1 MDAKETVTFL
11 GAGRYSDVFK
21 VSNGRQTVIMK
32 LSYYRDSTLNDFV
45 SKLRNGDKE
54 GARKAKN
61 KDSIMVSSS
70 FANATNTLMAKK
82 ASPHFV
88 YVYCNAD
95 CRHLA
100 DKLASVI
107 PPNRMK
113 ESSKIQ
119 LKYNNVS
126 FMEQFSSDMTH
137 WIRGKSRTVTDETLQ
152 KAIFAVVYTLAVLQ
166 KTYPGF
172 RHNDLSTNNV
182 LIKSLRKPM
191 NIGYAFDGQSYYV
204 KEMPVLVALSDYDF
218 THVPGHHSLANER
231 VINGKYQVTE
241 TPNKTYDTHFFLKTV
256 LKNLKA
262 SRRNVPAT
270 MAFLD
275 SLPFNQELDRL
286 DTKQI
291 RGLEPDVLLQH
302 PYFDSL
308 RRSIPRNVTEK
319 YSA

>member
-1 MDAKETVTFL
+1 MDAKETVSFL

-45 SKLRNGDKE
+45 SKLRKGDKE

-100 DKLASVI
+100 DKLTAVI

-137 WIRGKSRTVTDETLQ
+137 WIRGKSRMVTDETLQ

-191 NIGYAFDGQSYYV
+191 NIGYAFGGQSYYV
-204 KEMPVLVALSDYDF
+204 KDMPVLVALSDYDF

-241 TPNKTYDTHFFLKTV
+241 TPNTTYDTHFFLKTV
-256 LKNLKA
+256 LKNLRA

-308 RRSIPRNVTEK
+308 RRSIPRNVIEK

>member
-1 MDAKETVTFL
+1 MDKDNETISFL

-21 VSNGRQTVIMK
+21 VSNGRQCVIMK
-32 LSYYRDSTLNDFV
+32 LSYYRDSTLSDFV
-45 SKLRNGDKE
+45 SKLKNGDKE
-54 GARKAKN
+54 GARNAKN

-70 FANATNTLMAKK
+70 FANATNTLVAKK

-88 YVYCNAD
+88 FVYCNAD

-100 DKLASVI
+100 SKLNAVI
-107 PPNRMK
+107 PSSRMK
-113 ESSKIQ
+113 DSSKIQ

-137 WIRGKSRTVTDETLQ
+137 WIRGKSRSVTDETMQ
-152 KAIFAVVYTLAVLQ
+152 KALFGVIYTLAVLQ
-166 KTYPGF
+166 KAYPGF

-182 LIKSLRKPM
+182 LVKSLRKPM
-191 NIGYAFDGQSYYV
+191 NTGYVFQGQSFYV
-204 KEMPVLVALSDYDF
+204 PSMPVLVALSDYDF

-231 VINGKYQVTE
+231 IIGGKYQVTE

-256 LKNLKA
+256 LKNLLAGK
-262 SRRNVPAT
+262 RKVPKT
-270 MAFLD
+270 YAFLE
-275 SLPFNQELDRL
+275 SLPFQEVDRL

-291 RGLEPDVLLQH
+291 PGLEPDVLLRH

-308 RRSIPRNVTEK
+308 RRNIPRGVEK
-319 YSA
+319 YSY